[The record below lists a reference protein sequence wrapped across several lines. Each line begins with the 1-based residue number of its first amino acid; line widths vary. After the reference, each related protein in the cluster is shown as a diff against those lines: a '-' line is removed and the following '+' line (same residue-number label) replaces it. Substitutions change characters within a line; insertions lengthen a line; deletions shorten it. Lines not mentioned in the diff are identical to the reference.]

1 MQVSIEFLESDKNGW
16 FLDFDSSEI
25 GLRNK
30 KADLLDIWLQR
41 QKRFIFPKSSVLWVL
56 MKFFRGSNEMRKCTP
71 VVRLQRQ
78 GIVYKTSEWF
88 YR

>member
-25 GLRNK
+25 DLRNK

-41 QKRFIFPKSSVLWVL
+41 QKRFIFPESSVLSLDEV
-56 MKFFRGSNEMRKCTP
+56 F
-71 VVRLQRQ
+71 
-78 GIVYKTSEWF
+78 
-88 YR
+88 